1 MNLYIFI
8 VCILF
13 IIVIIFISIYF
24 VLFLR
29 HYPRHKLSD
38 EFIVQIKKFGLM
50 HFTKKENIENILA
63 HGLQAGKRDPM
74 YYLEKDMVW
83 MYIANPATFDA
94 KLKEIHSKGDRKS
107 YDAVV
112 FIGGFSENQ
121 LSKMRYRKKPEAV
134 VHIGTLKTE
143 NMMFKDLLSFKI

>member
-13 IIVIIFISIYF
+13 IILFISIYF

-29 HYPRHKLSD
+29 HYPRHKLSN
-38 EFIVQIKKFGLM
+38 EITVKIKMFVLM
-50 HFTKKENIENILA
+50 HFTKKENIESILA

-83 MYIANPATFDA
+83 MYIADPVTFDA

-107 YDAVV
+107 YDVV
-112 FIGGFSENQ
+112 IFIDGFSENQ

-143 NMMFKDLLSFKI
+143 NMIFKELLPFKI

>member
-13 IIVIIFISIYF
+13 IILFISIYF

-29 HYPRHKLSD
+29 HYPRHKLSN
-38 EFIVQIKKFGLM
+38 EITVKIKMFGLM
-50 HFTKKENIENILA
+50 HFTKKENIESILA
-63 HGLQAGKRDPM
+63 HGLQAGKQDPM

-83 MYIANPATFDA
+83 MYIADPVTFDA

-107 YDAVV
+107 YDVV
-112 FIGGFSENQ
+112 IFIDGFSENQ
-121 LSKMRYRKKPEAV
+121 LLNIPVRRSRYSGKVETACPE
-134 VHIGTLKTE
+134 
-143 NMMFKDLLSFKI
+143 